1 MVFRKGV
8 DIFIYIRYK
17 WLIRYDVSGNGKE
30 CFNER
35 NIVDRID
42 KMIVNGERKNKNDV
56 EVVNVYDKY
65 VVLWKEI

>member
-1 MVFRKGV
+1 M
-8 DIFIYIRYK
+8 
-17 WLIRYDVSGNGKE
+17 IRYDVSGNGKE

-65 VVLWKEI
+65 VVL